1 MTHTDSG
8 DVSFVFGDG
17 RISGWLSAT
26 LGPCAL
32 LGVLCFRFPDHL
44 TSPALRDTLYTA
56 AFARHALLAGLV
68 TAFVLGVVSFLLNRD
83 HRRLAITGIVSSFA
97 AVLLGGASVQA
108 GEITGRGMALGI
120 DWFVLAFLGS
130 MLIFIPLEKA
140 FAQKPLA
147 VLRPEWR
154 TDLAYFFVGHVLI
167 QFYLLFTNT
176 VSDTLF
182 GWAHA
187 DWLQGSV
194 RAWPVWLQFA
204 VAVIVADTCQVLV
217 HRAYH
222 RVPWLWRIHA
232 VHHSAPHLDW
242 LAGSRMHVAEV
253 LITRTAVVVPLYLL
267 GFAEPALNAYV
278 LLVGVQAV
286 LAHANVNWRFGPLR
300 LPAGHAPVPP
310 LAPRQT
316 CRLHRCQL
324 RCAPAGDRLLFGT
337 FRLPGDAW
345 PERYGVLEPAV
356 PRGFFRQLAFPFR
369 RSAAGARAPTG

>member
-1 MTHTDSG
+1 MP
-8 DVSFVFGDG
+8 GDG

-26 LGPCAL
+26 LGLCAL
-32 LGVLCFRFPDHL
+32 LGVLCFRFPDYL

-56 AFARHALLAGLV
+56 GFARHLLLAGLV
-68 TAFVLGVVSFLLNRD
+68 AAFLLGVVSFLLNRR
-83 HRRLAITGIVSSFA
+83 HKRLAVTGIGSSFA
-97 AVLLGGASVQA
+97 ALLLGGASVQA
-108 GEITGRGMALGI
+108 GEITGRGMALGV

-176 VSDTLF
+176 VSHTLF

-194 RAWPVWLQFA
+194 QALPVWLQFVCA
-204 VAVIVADTCQVLV
+204 VVLADLCQVLV

-242 LAGSRMHVAEV
+242 LAGSRMHVLEV
-253 LITRTAVVVPLYLL
+253 LFTRTAVVVPLYLV
-267 GFAEPALNAYV
+267 GFSEPALNAYV
-278 LLVGVQAV
+278 LLVGMQAV
-286 LAHANVNWRFGPLR
+286 LAHANVNWRFGWLR
-300 LPAGHAPVPP
+300 YLLVTPQYHHWHHARDPAYTDANYAVHLPVI
-310 LAPRQT
+310 
-316 CRLHRCQL
+316 
-324 RCAPAGDRLLFGT
+324 DMLLGT
-337 FRLPGDAW
+337 FRLPGQAW
-345 PERYGVLEPAV
+345 PERYGVLDPPV
-356 PRGFFRQLAFPFR
+356 PGGFFRQLAFPFR
-369 RSAAGARAPTG
+369 SNEAHRICRR